1 MLWEY
6 LAIFVV
12 LLLLAYRWAT
22 ANYSFF
28 KDRGIDYH
36 KPYPFVG
43 SMWKMILRKKSMFDL
58 VIELYNQ
65 SSSKAYG
72 FFELRKPLLMIRDPE
87 LIKQITIKDFD
98 YFLNHRNI
106 FGVDNEDPHEMD
118 NLFSSSLF
126 SLRDSRWKDMRS
138 TLSPAFTGRKM
149 RQMFQ
154 LMNIVANEAVQ
165 CLKRDQIAKEGFE
178 LDMKD
183 YFTRF
188 TNDVIA
194 STAFGLQVNSF
205 TELENTFYMLGKRLT
220 NLTALQNLKFILFIS
235 SKKLFRKL
243 LRLKLFDKKST
254 DYFVHL
260 VLDAMKY
267 RQEHKIVRPD
277 MINML
282 MEASGM
288 IQTDKTK
295 FGTIHNWSDREIV
308 AQCFIFFFA
317 GFETSA
323 VLMCFTAHELMENED
338 VQKRLYEEVEQ
349 VNKDLDGGELTYEAL
364 MGMKYMDQVV
374 SEVLRKWPPAVA
386 TDRECNKDITY
397 EVDGTNIEIKKGEIV
412 WLPISGFHRDPKY
425 FENPEKFDPERFS
438 DKNKD
443 KIQPFT
449 YFPFGV
455 GQRNCIGS
463 RFALLEAKAII
474 YYLLRDFRIAASK
487 KTNYNFF
494 RDRGIDHHKP
504 YPFLGS
510 MWKMILR
517 QKSMFDLIIEL
528 YNKSD
533 SKVYGIFEQRSPLLM
548 IRDPELIKQI
558 TIKDFDHFVNH
569 WNIFGGGDDDLHNMH
584 NVFGSS
590 LFAMRDKR
598 WKDMRSTLSPVFT
611 GSKLR
616 NMFQLM
622 NIVANDSVQFLKD
635 EKFSKDGFDL
645 DMKDCCTRFTNDV
658 IASTAFGIHVNS
670 FKDRENT
677 FYMLGKKLT
686 ELTTWQNFKF
696 FLFTRLKKRFRQLL
710 RLTLFDKKS
719 TDYFVRLVLEAM
731 EYRQEHNIVKPD
743 MINMLMEASGMI
755 QTDTPKFGTIHN
767 WSYCEIVAQCFIF
780 FFAGFETSAVLM
792 CFTAHELMENE
803 DVQKRLYE
811 EVEQVNKDLD
821 GGELT
826 YEALMGMKYMDQ
838 VVSEVL
844 RKWPPAVAADREC
857 NKDITYEVDGTNI
870 EIKKGEVV
878 WLPISGFHRDPKYF
892 ENPEKFDP
900 ERFSNENKHKI
911 QPFSYYPFGVGQRN
925 CIGSRFALLE
935 AKAIIYYLLRDF
947 RIAVSKKSM
956 IPIVLGA
963 NGFQIKPIHGFWVK
977 LMPRS

>member
-138 TLSPAFTGRKM
+138 TLSPAFTGSKM

-178 LDMKD
+178 SDMKD
-183 YFTRF
+183 YCTRF

-205 TELENTFYMLGKRLT
+205 TERENTFYMLGK
-220 NLTALQNLKFILFIS
+220 
-235 SKKLFRKL
+235 
-243 LRLKLFDKKST
+243 RLKLFDKKST

-349 VNKDLDGGELTYEAL
+349 VNKDLNGGELTYEAL

-397 EVDGTNIEIKKGEIV
+397 QVDGKNVEIKKGEIV
-412 WLPISGFHRDPKY
+412 WLPISAFHRDPKY

-438 DKNKD
+438 DENKD

-474 YYLLRDFRIAASK
+474 YYLLRDFQIAASK
-487 KTNYNFF
+487 KSTIPMVLSPSGFQLKPENVNYNFF

-598 WKDMRSTLSPVFT
+598 WKDMRSTLSPAFT

-616 NMFQLM
+616 YMFQLM

-635 EKFSKDGFDL
+635 DNFSKDGFDL
-645 DMKDCCTRFTNDV
+645 DMKDYCTRFTNDV
-658 IASTAFGIHVNS
+658 IASTAFGMHVNS

-677 FYMLGKKLT
+677 FYML
-686 ELTTWQNFKF
+686 
-696 FLFTRLKKRFRQLL
+696 
-710 RLTLFDKKS
+710 
-719 TDYFVRLVLEAM
+719 AM
-731 EYRQEHNIVKPD
+731 KYRQEHNIVKPD
-743 MINMLMEASGMI
+743 MIYMLMEASGMI
-755 QTDTPKFGTIHN
+755 QADKTKFGTIRD
-767 WSYCEIVAQCFIF
+767 WSDCEIVAQCFIF

-811 EVEQVNKDLD
+811 EVEQVNKDLN

-844 RKWPPAVAADREC
+844 RKWPPAVATDREC
-857 NKDITYEVDGTNI
+857 NKDITYEVDGKNI
-870 EIKKGEVV
+870 EINKCDVV

-892 ENPEKFDP
+892 ESPEKFDP
-900 ERFSNENKHKI
+900 ERFSDDNKHKI
-911 QPFSYYPFGVGQRN
+911 QPFTYFPFGVGQRN

-947 RIAVSKKSM
+947 RIAVSKKST

-963 NGFQIKPIHGFWVK
+963 NGFQIKPIHGFWIK
-977 LMPRS
+977 LIPRS